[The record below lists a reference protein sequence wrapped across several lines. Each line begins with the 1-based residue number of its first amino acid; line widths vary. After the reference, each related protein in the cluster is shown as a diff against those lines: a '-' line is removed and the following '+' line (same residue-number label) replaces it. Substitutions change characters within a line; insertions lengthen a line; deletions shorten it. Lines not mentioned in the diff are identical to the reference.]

1 MYILWG
7 FVVLKWDILLVVD
20 FPLTSISKSKHMFVL
35 TKLWIEIMSWKLL
48 WYSLKSSEN
57 S

>member
-20 FPLTSISKSKHMFVL
+20 FPLTSISKPKHMFVL